1 MESMTDQP
9 SASDIGPPRAKILVV
24 DDRQD
29 KLLAFRSVLQ
39 DLTEDIFTAS
49 SGDDALRL
57 VLEHE
62 FAVILLDVNM
72 PGMDGLETAA
82 LIRKRRKSAHTPIIF
97 ITAYSDEM
105 LIMQAYSLG
114 AVDYIMA
121 PVMPEILR
129 TKVKVFVDLFR
140 LNAEAQKQMEERIAL
155 TREQTARA
163 AAEEANW
170 RSTILADA
178 SKALTGTLDLQS
190 RIYELFPVLVPSLAD
205 MCSFVLLDEHDQ
217 IEHTEAAWKTAP
229 GCLKTATLD
238 KIPEWLQGVTESVIA
253 TRKPHPIGKSYHSA
267 PRKVCFETISQEFAV
282 LPPPDSGAAFPL
294 IARGRMLGVLCF
306 ARNTPDHVFTKSEW
320 HLLED
325 LSDRAAITLD
335 NALLYKKLETADRNK
350 SEFLAL
356 LGHELR
362 NPLAPIRSAVE
373 LLNIASSD
381 QASVSRAHAIIERQV
396 ANLTRLVDDLLDVS
410 RITSG
415 RLELQLSEVEVSDVI
430 AMAVETSTP
439 LIKGRK
445 HRLIVSQT
453 PKALRIKADPGRLAQ
468 VLENLLNN
476 AAKYTPDG
484 GVISLSVT
492 QEENDVVFRVSDNG
506 IGISGVMLSHI
517 FDLFARIE
525 QPNTSFRDGLGVGLY
540 LARRVVELHGGS
552 IAAFSAGHGKGSEF
566 VVRVPI
572 VLDEP
577 SSTKA
582 VSMLTFPAQLPTGM
596 RILIVDDNEDIR
608 ETMGEL
614 LMGSGFEVQ
623 TAGDAA
629 TALEAVAEF
638 DPQAVL
644 LDIGIP
650 VIDGYELARQLRA
663 LPRGDRLKIIA
674 ITGYGQEQDRQRS
687 FDAGFDAH
695 VTKPLGHSQLLE
707 LLGRLSPEVD
717 GEKTLER
724 HTITRTATTKDS

>member
-1 MESMTDQP
+1 MIDQP
-9 SASDIGPPRAKILVV
+9 SASDVGRPRAKILIV

-39 DLTEDIFTAS
+39 DLTEDVFTAS

-72 PGMDGLETAA
+72 PGMDGFETAA
-82 LIRKRRKSAHTPIIF
+82 LIRKRKKSAHTPIIF

-105 LIMQAYSLG
+105 LIMQGYSLG
-114 AVDYIMA
+114 AVDYIMS
-121 PVMPEILR
+121 PVMPEILH

-140 LNAEAQKQMEERIAL
+140 LSADARKQMEERIAL
-155 TREQTARA
+155 TREQVARA
-163 AAEEANW
+163 AAEEANR

-178 SKALTGTLDLQS
+178 SKALTGTLDFKS

-217 IEHTEAAWKTAP
+217 IESIEAAWTTAP

-238 KIPEWLQGVTESVIA
+238 KVPDWLRHVTGSVIA
-253 TRKPHPIGKSYHSA
+253 TRKPHPIGESYRSA
-267 PRKVCFETISQEFAV
+267 SRGIYIETVPQQPIG
-282 LPPPDSGAAFPL
+282 LPAPHSGAAFPL
-294 IARGRMLGVLCF
+294 TAHGRTLGVLCF
-306 ARNTPDHVFTKSEW
+306 ARNTTDHVFTKLEW
-320 HLLED
+320 SLLED

-350 SEFLAL
+350 NQFLAL

-362 NPLAPIRSAVE
+362 NPLAPIRSAAE
-373 LLNIASSD
+373 LLNKASSD
-381 QASVSRAHAIIERQV
+381 PASVSRVRAVIERQV

-415 RLELQLSEVEVSDVI
+415 RLELQLSVVEVSSVV

-439 LIKGRK
+439 LIKSRE
-445 HRLIVSQT
+445 HRLMVSQT
-453 PKALRIKADPGRLAQ
+453 PETLRIKADPSRLAQ

-476 AAKYTPDG
+476 AAKYTPEG

-492 QEENDVVFRVSDNG
+492 QEENSVVFRVSDNG
-506 IGISGVMLSHI
+506 VGISAVMLSHI
-517 FDLFARIE
+517 FDLFARSE
-525 QPNTSFRDGLGVGLY
+525 QPNTSFHDGLGVGLH

-552 IAAFSAGHGKGSEF
+552 IEAFSAGHGKGSEF
-566 VVRVPI
+566 VVRVPV

-577 SSTKA
+577 GSTKA
-582 VSMLTFPAQLPTGM
+582 VTTLTSPAQLPTGM
-596 RILIVDDNEDIR
+596 RILIVDDNEDVR
-608 ETMGEL
+608 EMMGEL

-629 TALEAVAEF
+629 TALRAVSDF
-638 DPQAVL
+638 DPQVVL
-644 LDIGIP
+644 LDIGMP
-650 VIDGYELARQLRA
+650 VIDGYELARRLRA
-663 LPRGDRLKIIA
+663 LPHGNRLKIIA

-687 FDAGFDAH
+687 FDAGFDEH

-707 LLGRLSPEVD
+707 LLGRLSPEID
-717 GEKTLER
+717 GEKTL
-724 HTITRTATTKDS
+724 